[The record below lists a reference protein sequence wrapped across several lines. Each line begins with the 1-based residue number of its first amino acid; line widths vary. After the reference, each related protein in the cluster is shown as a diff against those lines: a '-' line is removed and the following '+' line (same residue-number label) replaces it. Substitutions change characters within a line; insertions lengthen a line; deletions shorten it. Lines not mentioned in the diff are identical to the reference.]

1 METKKIFLSGHFI
14 WLFMTPKSPLSSGGG
29 VNKVLYGE
37 APPRRP
43 TQANTFNTGNEG
55 AIGNVRINRVSI
67 LTGSCYSSKKDTFY

>member
-1 METKKIFLSGHFI
+1 MAIYDSEISVEFRGV
-14 WLFMTPKSPLSSGGG
+14 
-29 VNKVLYGE
+29 VNKVLYRE

-55 AIGNVRINRVSI
+55 AIENVCINRVSI

>member
-1 METKKIFLSGHFI
+1 MAIYDSEISVEFR
-14 WLFMTPKSPLSSGGG
+14 G
-29 VNKVLYGE
+29 VVNNVLYGE

-55 AIGNVRINRVSI
+55 AIENVRINRVSI